1 MAYVFQEYPKTLYDG
16 FDGTTVES
24 AEEEAALGDGYT
36 PFPVDP
42 DAEPPVVTETPR
54 RGRPRKVVEA

>member
-16 FDGTTVES
+16 FEGITVDN

-36 PFPVDP
+36 AFPTDP
-42 DAEPPVVTETPR
+42 NEPASLEDKPR
-54 RGRPRKVVEA
+54 RGRPRKEA